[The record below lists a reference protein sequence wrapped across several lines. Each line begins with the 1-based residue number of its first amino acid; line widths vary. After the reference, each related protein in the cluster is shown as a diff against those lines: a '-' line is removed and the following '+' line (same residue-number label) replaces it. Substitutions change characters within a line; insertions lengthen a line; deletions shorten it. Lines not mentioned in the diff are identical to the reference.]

1 METETTPP
9 GADSSDDAAEREMIL
24 AAAERIFDELG
35 VIGSTLDHIASDAG
49 LSRNAVLKH
58 FANKRELVIVYVQR
72 WADQHRAEAEQLRDA
87 HPNDPRAVLL
97 GSAALLD
104 VPNGTVPGRSWVHFA
119 AEMAR
124 SHPVRGLVIQ
134 LRQWYAEFLA
144 EELRKLGHRNPEGT
158 AAALL
163 MFHTGAMTAGALE
176 GVTVDTAREARRL
189 YAVLVDDIA

>member
-1 METETTPP
+1 MKAVKTPP
-9 GADSSDDAAEREMIL
+9 DADSSGAAAEREMIL
-24 AAAERIFDELG
+24 TAAERIFDELG

-58 FANKRELVIVYVQR
+58 FANKREMVVVYVER
-72 WADQHRAEAEQLRDA
+72 WADQRRAEAEQLRDD
-87 HPNDPRAVLL
+87 HPNDPRAVLI

-119 AEMAR
+119 AEMVR
-124 SHPVRGLVIQ
+124 SHPVRGLVVQ
-134 LRQWYAEFLA
+134 LRQWYVEFLA
-144 EELRKLGHRNPEGT
+144 GELRKLGHRNPEGT

-189 YAVLVDDIA
+189 YAVLVDNIV